1 MIVQT
6 LDVKKNKHLQYK
18 FHAKKTLN
26 KKTGQL
32 IINKCLIIMTYE

>member
-18 FHAKKTLN
+18 FYASKETLN
-26 KKTGQL
+26 KK
-32 IINKCLIIMTYE
+32 NRTYTVDN